1 MAAESV
7 TVELRKAESSA
18 SFWAVAGDRR
28 AVGQT
33 PGEALDL
40 LLNELPE
47 SSDRTILVLPRN
59 RPDSHFTAEQ
69 IARLEGLRSIKAER
83 PLTDEESD
91 DYLALVDAELRG
103 TEKRAANW
111 PARS

>member
-1 MAAESV
+1 MATEIVA
-7 TVELRKAESSA
+7 VELRKTESSA
-18 SFWAVAGDRR
+18 SFWAVSGDRQ

-33 PGEALDL
+33 PGEALDHL
-40 LLNELPE
+40 LSELPE

-59 RPDSHFTAEQ
+59 RPDGYFTAEQ
-69 IARLEGLRSIKAER
+69 IARLENLRSIKADR

-103 TEKRAANW
+103 AEQRATNW
-111 PARS
+111 PTRS